1 MIVVNVVL
9 FIGIT
14 SRMISASALMS
25 AVPDAAHR
33 GAFMSVNSSL
43 QQIAGG
49 VAAAVAGLI
58 VVQDRK
64 RVARS
69 ATTPSATW

>member
-1 MIVVNVVL
+1 MIFIYTHLGVTPLPTVIIVNAVL

-14 SRMISASALMS
+14 ARMISASALMS

-33 GAFMSVNSSL
+33 GGFMSVNSSL

-49 VAAAVAGLI
+49 SRQRWPA
-58 VVQDRK
+58 
-64 RVARS
+64 
-69 ATTPSATW
+69 